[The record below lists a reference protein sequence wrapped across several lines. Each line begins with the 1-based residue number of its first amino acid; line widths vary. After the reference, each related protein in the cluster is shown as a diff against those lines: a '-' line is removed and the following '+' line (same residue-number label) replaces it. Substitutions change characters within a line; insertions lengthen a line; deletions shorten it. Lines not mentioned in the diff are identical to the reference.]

1 MWFGSS
7 PWSPLDALDHRHCL
21 PAVDRRRPGAD
32 AADWHDRRA
41 RSVTPPNAA
50 PPAAEQTAPAS
61 PAPAAHTRKHR
72 RTLQERFDEA
82 NTTHDGHLTAEQARA
97 GLPSVAR
104 DFDAIDTAHK
114 GYVTIDDIK
123 AHRAA
128 VRAAHRAAK
137 QKS

>member
-1 MWFGSS
+1 MRWIIATAFLLLTATAQAQT
-7 PWSPLDALDHRHCL
+7 PLTGTTGA
-21 PAVDRRRPGAD
+21 PG
-32 AADWHDRRA
+32 
-41 RSVTPPNAA
+41 SVTPPNAA
-50 PPAAEQTAPAS
+50 PPAAGQVAPAS
-61 PAPAAHTRKHR
+61 PAPAAHARKPR

-104 DFDAIDTAHK
+104 DFDAIDTTHK